1 MKTRILQKTI
11 VVFVGIRHDHHRV
24 LCIKDGENLRLPSA
38 ELSTMRH
45 PEELFHEIRERYI
58 SDDLPYR
65 RNFSAYAK
73 ISLPHHKGTIEIWA
87 FAEIVDERCFMRC
100 PYMGIWLPFRQLL
113 VPEQPAEIHQALLAL
128 EHKHHL
134 V

>member
-1 MKTRILQKTI
+1 
-11 VVFVGIRHDHHRV
+11 VVFVGIRPDHHRV
-24 LCIKDGENLRLPSA
+24 LCIKDGDSLRLPSA
-38 ELSTMRH
+38 ELPLMRH

-58 SDDLPYR
+58 SDELPYR
-65 RNFSAYAK
+65 QIFSAYARMPL
-73 ISLPHHKGTIEIWA
+73 SHHRGIIGIWA

-100 PYMGIWLPFRQLL
+100 PYTGIWIPFRHMLT
-113 VPEQPAEIHQALLAL
+113 PEQPAEIHQALLAL